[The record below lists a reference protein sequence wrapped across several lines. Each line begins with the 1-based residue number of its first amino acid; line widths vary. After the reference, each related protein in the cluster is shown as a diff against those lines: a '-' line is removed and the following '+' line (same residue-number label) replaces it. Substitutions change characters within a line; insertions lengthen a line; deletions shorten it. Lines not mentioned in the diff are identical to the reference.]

1 MISSANLS
9 VSTPFVYVDSSFSF
23 PVLSTLFLGVTP
35 SFCWILA
42 VVPSF
47 FRVSAGR
54 FSASSALSVSV
65 ALSAFFTATSFDFSP
80 STFGESAFLVSSS
93 FGESDFSVASDLCW
107 SAAFFSSNFLFASA
121 TVLSNFSVASV
132 NIFICS
138 LTFSNLASLLSNTNL
153 ASSRISSNSFAIALY
168 FSFSVALIDVVK
180 LIDNFFNSPLAIFIL
195 LSDIFLSS
203 ASESPSSPLDAPLD
217 DEWLVILSLLC
228 CVGIFSAF
236 ADIPPKKIRDA
247 IATLAAPKWYFLI
260 EKRRTFFPSLYLNP
274 ITEYILSINYIY
286 QKIDRFF

>member
-1 MISSANLS
+1 M
-9 VSTPFVYVDSSFSF
+9 
-23 PVLSTLFLGVTP
+23 
-35 SFCWILA
+35 
-42 VVPSF
+42 
-47 FRVSAGR
+47 
-54 FSASSALSVSV
+54 
-65 ALSAFFTATSFDFSP
+65 
-80 STFGESAFLVSSS
+80 
-93 FGESDFSVASDLCW
+93 
-107 SAAFFSSNFLFASA
+107 
-121 TVLSNFSVASV
+121 
-132 NIFICS
+132 
-138 LTFSNLASLLSNTNL
+138 LSNTNL

-247 IATLAAPKWYFLI
+247 IATLAAPK
-260 EKRRTFFPSLYLNP
+260 
-274 ITEYILSINYIY
+274 
-286 QKIDRFF
+286 

>member
-1 MISSANLS
+1 M
-9 VSTPFVYVDSSFSF
+9 
-23 PVLSTLFLGVTP
+23 LSTLFLGVTP
-35 SFCWILA
+35 SFGWILA
-42 VVPSF
+42 VVSSF

-65 ALSAFFTATSFDFSP
+65 ALLSFFSATSFDFSP
-80 STFGESAFLVSSS
+80 STFGES
-93 FGESDFSVASDLCW
+93 DFSVTSALCW
-107 SAAFFSSNFLFASA
+107 SATFFSSNFLFASA
-121 TVLSNFSVASV
+121 TVLSNFSTASV

-138 LTFSNLASLLSNTNL
+138 LTSSNLASFLSNTNL

-168 FSFSVALIDVVK
+168 FSFSVVLTDVFK
-180 LIDNFFNSPLAIFIL
+180 PIDNFFNSPLAIFIL

-203 ASESPSSPLDAPLD
+203 ASPSSPLDVPL

-274 ITEYILSINYIY
+274 ITEYILSI
-286 QKIDRFF
+286 